1 MLNGPSAFSNSSGST
16 YNVLFQLSAW
26 IPFPLS
32 RFLLFVNVSPYFSCL
47 RLSPCLLILVILFLI
62 RKFLK
67 IERALCMASIW
78 NTQHNLG
85 THDIKKLVQL
95 FVTMLIFQVKR
106 LGSPEGHRLDT
117 SARGA
122 EKECRL

>member
-1 MLNGPSAFSNSSGST
+1 MLNGPSVFSNSSGSSD
-16 YNVLFQLSAW
+16 NVLVQLSAW

-32 RFLLFVNVSPYFSCL
+32 WFLLFVNVSPYFSCL

-78 NTQHNLG
+78 NPQHNLG
-85 THDIKKLVQL
+85 THDINKLVQY
-95 FVTMLIFQVKR
+95 FFAMLIFQVKR
-106 LGSPEGHRLDT
+106 LDSPAGHRLGT
-117 SARGA
+117 SARGV
-122 EKECRL
+122 EEERRL